1 MKSTLL
7 KRSLIAGAVV
17 ATSVATYIPMISAAS
32 ATTVL
37 TAAGS
42 DTTENVMGNILSQT
56 LPTGISAY
64 NIPVYSTS
72 NVTVPGDAS
81 CPTITFT
88 RTIGDTPI
96 PTATAP
102 GIAIPNGSG
111 AGRSALRDFLANTK
125 RYTNGTEV
133 TVAGDGQTAF
143 NAATPV
149 KGCVDIARSSS
160 YSAASPN
167 ANGEYYAFALD
178 AVSWAT
184 TSQFAPSTLTP
195 AQLLG
200 IYNCTYTDWSQVGGS
215 AGPIQRYLPPDTSGT
230 FSFFKSDLIGGL
242 DATTKG
248 PSDNANCPTVKRVD
262 KNGDPF
268 EENRGDKIP
277 SADFQKAIFPYSAG
291 QWVYQANNAANPTI
305 DQRQVPG
312 SGFYA
317 RLGGINNSG
326 SADGTTKTNNANDV
340 AWNTTDAKWQL
351 NDAGLAVV
359 QSGAPGGYPVVEAN
373 TTKLSGGTYAT
384 VANRGIRYV
393 YNVVVTNAPSYNE
406 AVSVIGFD
414 NSTNGTKS
422 PLCSG
427 TYATNIAS
435 YGFSPL
441 STATNATYNI
451 AGSTCRWFSA

>member
-32 ATTVL
+32 ADTVL

-56 LPTGISAY
+56 LPSGTTAY
-64 NIPVYSTS
+64 NIPVYSTTD
-72 NVTVPGDAS
+72 VTVPGDAY
-81 CPTITFT
+81 CPTTTFT
-88 RTIGDTPI
+88 RTIGATPI
-96 PTATAP
+96 PSPVAP

-111 AGRSALRDFLANTK
+111 AGRDALKNYIANVKKYTAGVEVASSDAGYASAI
-125 RYTNGTEV
+125 G
-133 TVAGDGQTAF
+133 
-143 NAATPV
+143 V

-160 YSAASPN
+160 YSSSSPGTG
-167 ANGEYYAFALD
+167 GEFYAFALD
-178 AVSWAT
+178 AVTWAT
-184 TSQFAPSTLTP
+184 TSQLAPSTLTP
-195 AQLLG
+195 ADLLK
-200 IYNCTYTDWSQVGGS
+200 IFNCTYTDWSEVGGS

-230 FSFFKSDLIGGL
+230 KSFFQSDVLGTF

-248 PSDNANCPTVKRVD
+248 PSDNANCPAVKRID

-317 RLGGINNSG
+317 RLGGINNATTG
-326 SADGTTKTNNANDV
+326 SKLNNANDV
-340 AWNTTDAKWQL
+340 AWNTVDSKWQL
-351 NDAGLAVV
+351 NDAGLSVV
-359 QSGAPGGYPVVEAN
+359 QSGAVGGYPVVEGN
-373 TTKLSGGTYAT
+373 TTKYTSGATYAT

-393 YNVVVTNAPSYNE
+393 YNVISTNSPSYDAAA
-406 AVSVIGFD
+406 AVVGFD
-414 NSTNGTKS
+414 NSSGGAKS

-427 TYATNIAS
+427 TYLTNIAS

-441 STATNATYNI
+441 PSSVNANFNI
-451 AGSTCRWFSA
+451 AGSTCRKFI

>member
-17 ATSVATYIPMISAAS
+17 ATSVVSYIPMISAAS
-32 ATTVL
+32 ADSVQ

-42 DTTENVMGNILSQT
+42 DTTENVMGAILRET
-56 LPTGISAY
+56 LPAGITAAY
-64 NIPVYSTS
+64 NVPVYSTS
-72 NVTVPGDAS
+72 NFEVPGDAN
-81 CPTITFT
+81 CPTITFS
-88 RTIGDTPI
+88 RTVGASPI
-96 PTATAP
+96 PSPVAP

-111 AGRSALRDFLANTK
+111 AGRTALKNYVANTK
-125 RYTNGTEV
+125 RYTAGAEV
-133 TVAGDGQTAF
+133 ASGDAGFA
-143 NAATPV
+143 AATPV

-167 ANGEYYAFALD
+167 AFGEYYAFALD

-184 TSQFAPSTLTP
+184 TSQLAPSTLTP
-195 AQLLG
+195 AQLKG
-200 IYNCTYTDWSQVGGS
+200 IYDCSYTDWSQVGGS

-230 FSFFKSDLIGGL
+230 FSFFKSDLIGGY
-242 DATTKG
+242 DATTV
-248 PSDNANCPTVKRVD
+248 SNANCPTVKRVD
-262 KNGDPF
+262 KNNDPF

-277 SADFQKAIFPYSAG
+277 SVDFQKAIFPYSAG

-305 DQRQVPG
+305 DQRQVAG

-326 SADGTTKTNNANDV
+326 SADGTTKLNNANDV

-351 NDAGLAVV
+351 NDAGLSVV
-359 QSGAPGGYPVVEAN
+359 QSGAVGGYPVVEAN
-373 TTKLSGGTYAT
+373 ATMYTSGATYAT

-393 YNVVVTNAPSYNE
+393 YNVLASNAPSYDD
-406 AVSVIGFD
+406 SVKLVGFD
-414 NSTNGTKS
+414 NSNAGAKS

-427 TYATNIAS
+427 THATIIS
-435 YGFSPL
+435 TYGFSPL
-441 STATNATYNI
+441 PSTVNNTFNI
-451 AGSTCRWFSA
+451 AGSNCRKFAA